1 MPDTHGKSLT
11 WGDCAPAETPASLQS
26 LSISVEE
33 DLHAV
38 CLRCYDWRI
47 EVLRSRRIIMG
58 VTAASIHQDGP
69 VPINDLEVMTW
80 AQGDVATSLNSKVSE
95 LKPQHFPSFHLK
107 YFSLVKIRRIYFR
120 VVR

>member
-1 MPDTHGKSLT
+1 M
-11 WGDCAPAETPASLQS
+11 
-26 LSISVEE
+26 EE
-33 DLHAV
+33 DLHEV

-69 VPINDLEVMTW
+69 VPIGDLDIMTR
-80 AQGDVATSLNSKVSE
+80 ARGDFATSLNSKVSE
-95 LKPQHFPSFHLK
+95 LKPQHFPSFNLK